1 MYDGNISERDTD
13 LISVKLC
20 KYINVYVL
28 SILIEEA
35 ELICYATLDFAMQ
48 IVKVPPR
55 WQSLQN
61 TIEYT

>member
-55 WQSLQN
+55 
-61 TIEYT
+61 